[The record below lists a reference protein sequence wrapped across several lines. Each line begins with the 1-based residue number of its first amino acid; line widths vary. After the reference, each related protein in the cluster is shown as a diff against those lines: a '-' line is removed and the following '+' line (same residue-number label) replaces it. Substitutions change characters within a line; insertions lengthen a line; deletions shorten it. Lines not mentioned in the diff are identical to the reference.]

1 MEYIFMVIGI
11 LIFGACVASLFI
23 ESEILKS
30 EIIYEKGEFIKIIKY
45 RNGQVVSRRIYT
57 GKFADFIYKFFV

>member
-1 MEYIFMVIGI
+1 MEYIFMVIGT

-45 RNGQVVSRRIYT
+45 RNG
-57 GKFADFIYKFFV
+57 